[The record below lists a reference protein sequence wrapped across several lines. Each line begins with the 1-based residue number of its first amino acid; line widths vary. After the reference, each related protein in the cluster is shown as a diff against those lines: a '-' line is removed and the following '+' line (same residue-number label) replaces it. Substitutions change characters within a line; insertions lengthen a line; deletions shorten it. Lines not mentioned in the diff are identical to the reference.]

1 MSKEPT
7 TLTSV
12 GKLIAEVLRDH
23 YGVDPVP
30 LFRRVGLDPAL
41 MGNPNARYPRAKLMA
56 LWDAAAD
63 ATGDPCIGLVVGFAL
78 RPTSYHALGYSWM
91 ASQNLH
97 EAMDRLSRY
106 YRVIVTVPLQVE
118 LSEESARYALE
129 VVYPDPRYPS
139 PPIALDSFLASIIR
153 LCRTATN
160 EHFHPE
166 EVWLN
171 HPDFGRPDEYIRQFD
186 APVRFDMDRIMLYF
200 DKSSLDAPLPGDNI
214 ELVRANDAI
223 VERYLDNLDPQR
235 VATEVRKLLID
246 LLPTGHA
253 NQQNIASRLNRSVST
268 LQRHLSA
275 EGTTFREI
283 QDSTRRALAEEYVR
297 DGKHSLSQIAYLL
310 GFSDQ
315 SNFSR
320 AFKRWSGGTPT
331 EFQSVRTDSL
341 DPP

>member
-12 GKLIAEVLRDH
+12 GQLIAEVLRDH
-23 YGVDPVP
+23 YGVDPEP

-41 MGNPNARYPRAKLMA
+41 MANANARYPRARLME

-106 YRVIVTVPLQVE
+106 YRVIATVPLQVE
-118 LSEESARYALE
+118 LSEYADRYALE
-129 VVYPDPRYPS
+129 VTYPDPRYPS

-153 LCRTATN
+153 LCRTAAN
-160 EHFHPE
+160 AHFHPE

-171 HPDFGRPDEYIRQFD
+171 HPDFGRPDEYIRHFA
-186 APVRFDMDRIMLYF
+186 APVRFDMDRIVMYF
-200 DKSSLDAPLPGDNI
+200 DKESLDTPLPGDNI
-214 ELVRANDAI
+214 DLVRANDAV
-223 VERYLDNLDPQR
+223 VERYLENLDPQR
-235 VATEVRKLLID
+235 VATEVRRLLID

-253 NQQNIASRLNRSVST
+253 NQQNIAKRLNKSVST
-268 LQRHLSA
+268 LQRQLGT

-283 QDSTRRALAEEYVR
+283 QDGTRQALAEEYVR

-320 AFKRWSGGTPT
+320 AFKRWHGVTPKD
-331 EFQSVRTDSL
+331 FQERRPD
-341 DPP
+341 